1 MKKSIIMFLILT
13 LVLSTS
19 VSAMQYS
26 ENGFIDGEASQVVTK
41 TLFNQ
46 DFENT
51 GIKVGSSIAQDI
63 AWKTQAAMTPKVA
76 NDPNGTSN
84 IVLKVP
90 FNDDPKNT
98 RLTNACHVF
107 TQLFTSEN
115 KLAGFVDGV
124 TYTVSADV
132 YLAPVDTT
140 VTSRECELWFSDS
153 GGNKYNVPKYKD
165 FYGDNSIPTF
175 KWTTLSLEYTYEADR
190 FVDSNGN
197 QISPRIRIQTLNNG
211 VADLL
216 YVDNVRFTYNDEVKQ
231 QIEVP
236 WLSFEDFENDPI
248 YSKNA
253 NSSQII
259 GVGGNSYTTPQTGV
273 IEFANAKSGNHVAA
287 LIGKSSGVK
296 SNGSISVGTSYRLK
310 FYNLFNQKTRTPL
323 NGTDISWS
331 QGWEMFTEADIGRIF
346 EISLWL
352 YADSKDGA
360 YPTGSTQAAVDGYI
374 SGDKLDLNND
384 ATYPTL
390 SVGLNGPGSD
400 TKNDSQ
406 SYKYG
411 GNPKTTV
418 SKKVKWN
425 EWTEF
430 KVYYEVTKDTIYDA
444 TQSSNPLI
452 NAIGVNTV
460 TGDYF
465 PCTYYV
471 DDIKV
476 KEING
481 VIPSFSLVSNSEV
494 ALDVFIPDSII
505 DSTKN
510 QILIAGIYD
519 SKTQN
524 LVDAKAVAD
533 VTGETVSCQLKCPY
547 GSDAVL
553 KIYLWDGSSLVPY
566 TERTISEIPA
576 VEQLKK
582 DITIDRIS
590 QSFNG
595 DVYTQKGFNWYTT
608 GIFTSEIAYVEKT
621 GDTPDFTNATYQT
634 AVSNNERHGD
644 FNKYS
649 SIRHRAVVKNL
660 KPNTE
665 YYYKVGNREF
675 NVWSNVFTFKTVD
688 NSTTD
693 GLIYLLADPQSSSY
707 SVATPK
713 GVMMDYIYETHP
725 DGDFILSAGDNVIT
739 YSDEQQW
746 IDIFKAG
753 SFANPNIT
761 FNGTPGDHDTAGRK
775 DGEAFK
781 EQPYS
786 KHFNYPVPEDASK
799 GITYYSFDYKD
810 MHIAVIDTTMLT
822 YDGKDIGNSTYE
834 QLNWL
839 KADMNASDK
848 KWKVVI
854 THEQPQANTLVSNST
869 TGASYRRKK
878 SLMPVFSELGI
889 DLVLGGDTHCY
900 SRTYPIVGLG
910 GDLDDTTKKVVPFEG
925 KTELGNPNP
934 KVVKTEVINGKSTKF
949 FDATE
954 GVTYV
959 TLHSVATNSGGY
971 DATCMNPETSLIP
984 SYDVLHLEV
993 ENFNRTALNGVSMYS
1008 IAEKVGDDII
1018 ISVYIF
1024 DLANPEA
1031 GGVLYDQFA
1040 LTKK

>member
-1 MKKSIIMFLILT
+1 
-13 LVLSTS
+13 
-19 VSAMQYS
+19 
-26 ENGFIDGEASQVVTK
+26 
-41 TLFNQ
+41 
-46 DFENT
+46 
-51 GIKVGSSIAQDI
+51 
-63 AWKTQAAMTPKVA
+63 
-76 NDPNGTSN
+76 
-84 IVLKVP
+84 
-90 FNDDPKNT
+90 
-98 RLTNACHVF
+98 
-107 TQLFTSEN
+107 
-115 KLAGFVDGV
+115 
-124 TYTVSADV
+124 
-132 YLAPVDTT
+132 
-140 VTSRECELWFSDS
+140 
-153 GGNKYNVPKYKD
+153 
-165 FYGDNSIPTF
+165 
-175 KWTTLSLEYTYEADR
+175 
-190 FVDSNGN
+190 
-197 QISPRIRIQTLNNG
+197 
-211 VADLL
+211 
-216 YVDNVRFTYNDEVKQ
+216 
-231 QIEVP
+231 
-236 WLSFEDFENDPI
+236 
-248 YSKNA
+248 
-253 NSSQII
+253 
-259 GVGGNSYTTPQTGV
+259 
-273 IEFANAKSGNHVAA
+273 
-287 LIGKSSGVK
+287 
-296 SNGSISVGTSYRLK
+296 
-310 FYNLFNQKTRTPL
+310 
-323 NGTDISWS
+323 
-331 QGWEMFTEADIGRIF
+331 MFTEDDIGRTF
-346 EISLWL
+346 EITLWV
-352 YADSKDGA
+352 YADSTYGA
-360 YPTGSTQAAVDGYI
+360 YPTGGTQAAVDGYI
-374 SGDKLDLNND
+374 SGDKLNVNNE
-384 ATYPTL
+384 ATYPSL
-390 SVGLNGPGSD
+390 SVGFNGPGSD
-400 TKNDSQ
+400 TKNDNQ

-411 GNPKTTV
+411 GNPKSAVTKT
-418 SKKVKWN
+418 VKWN

-430 KVYYEVTKDTIYDA
+430 KVYYEVTADTIYALDS
-444 TQSSNPLI
+444 QSKNTLV

-460 TGDYF
+460 EGDYY

-494 ALDVFIPDSII
+494 ALDVLVPDSMI

-510 QILIAGIYD
+510 QMLIAGIYD
-519 SKTQN
+519 SKTQD
-524 LVDAKAVAD
+524 LIDAKAVAD

-547 GSDAVL
+547 ASDIVL
-553 KIYLWDGSSLVPY
+553 KMYLWDGASLVPY
-566 TERTISEIPA
+566 AERSISDIPA
-576 VEQLKK
+576 VADLKK
-582 DITIDRIS
+582 EITIDRIA

-608 GIFTSEIAYVEKT
+608 GIYTSEIAYVEKT
-621 GDTPDFTNATYQT
+621 SDTPDFTNATYQT

-644 FNKYS
+644 FNNYS

-675 NVWSNVFTFKTVD
+675 NVWSDTYTFKTVD

-707 SVATPK
+707 TVAKPK
-713 GVMMDYIYETHP
+713 GVMMDYIYETYP
-725 DGDFILSAGDNVIT
+725 GGDFILSAGDNVIT
-739 YSDEQQW
+739 YNLEQQW

-753 SFANPNIT
+753 SFANPNVT

-786 KHFNYPVPEDASK
+786 KHFNYPVPEGASK

-810 MHIAVIDTTMLT
+810 MHIAVIDTTMIT
-822 YDGKDIGNSTYE
+822 YDGKDLGNSTYE
-834 QLNWL
+834 QLDWL
-839 KADMNASDK
+839 RADMNASDK

-854 THEQPQANTLVSNST
+854 THEQPQSNTLVSSSL

-910 GDLDDTTKKVVPFEG
+910 GDLDSETGKVVPFEG

-934 KVVKTEVINGKSTKF
+934 KVVKTETINGKETKF
-949 FDATE
+949 FDASE

-971 DATCMNPETSLIP
+971 DATCMDPEVSLIP
-984 SYDVLHLEV
+984 SYDVLHLEIDD
-993 ENFNRTALNGVSMYS
+993 FDSTDLNGASMYA

-1024 DLANPEA
+1024 DLDNPEA